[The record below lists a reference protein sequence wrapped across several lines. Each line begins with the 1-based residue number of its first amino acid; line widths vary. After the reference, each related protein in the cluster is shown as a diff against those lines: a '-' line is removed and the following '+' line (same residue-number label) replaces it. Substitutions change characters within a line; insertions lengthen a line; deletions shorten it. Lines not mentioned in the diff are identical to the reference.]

1 MEADSSHLAVHRT
14 TARFYV
20 GGVVLATGVFILDLN
35 LPLGVAGGMPYILLV
50 MMTNWAPKV
59 GQVYLAA
66 ALATLLTIVGY
77 FLSPPGAELW
87 QVLTNRSW
95 SIVGIW
101 VAAGFAIKSKIEF
114 DRALNAQQ
122 RLAKSLADLEI
133 RNDELQKAI
142 GAIKTI
148 SGIVPICAW
157 CGSQIKNDDG
167 EWVGIEKYFGNHTDA
182 RISHGMCPR
191 CSERQLEPKAQG
203 LAGGG

>member
-1 MEADSSHLAVHRT
+1 MEADSHLAGHRT

-20 GGVVLATGVFILDLN
+20 GGVVLATGVFVLDLN

-50 MMTNWAPKV
+50 MMTIWAPNV

-66 ALATLLTIVGY
+66 CLATLLTVVGY
-77 FLSPPGAELW
+77 FVSPPGAEIW
-87 QVLTNRSW
+87 QVVTNRSW

-101 VAAGFAIKSKIEF
+101 VAASFAIKSKIEF
-114 DRALNAQQ
+114 NRALTAQQ
-122 RLAKSLADLEI
+122 RLAISLADLER
-133 RNDELQKAI
+133 RNGELKKAI

-167 EWVGIEKYFGNHTDA
+167 EWVGLEKYFGNHTDA
-182 RISHGMCPR
+182 RISHGMCPK
-191 CSERQLEPKAQG
+191 CSEEQMVSKTQG
-203 LAGGG
+203 LAGE